1 METAQQSKR
10 ERFFLNSLSDM
21 RWTPGLGLLLQ
32 RDKMFFTP
40 AAIKVPALREREL
53 MEMREVSVDAVG
65 EHAWPQDRSALH
77 RSSSPQRRPPD
88 ALFLRAFLDRSHVVS
103 SGENHSLG
111 LPPPPPTATV

>member
-1 METAQQSKR
+1 MKTAQQSKR

-21 RWTPGLGLLLQ
+21 RWTPGLGFLVQ

-65 EHAWPQDRSALH
+65 A
-77 RSSSPQRRPPD
+77 
-88 ALFLRAFLDRSHVVS
+88 
-103 SGENHSLG
+103 
-111 LPPPPPTATV
+111 